1 MVLVEKDHL
10 DTANRIVSF
19 RQRVEL
25 SLLVDVA
32 ISAIYTGHEDPVS
45 SVDVKPFIHA
55 LKAVFRF
62 KRISSEH
69 FLLCRS
75 RYIHFTAQETKTYAT
90 FRHNSVEA
98 ENSLYIAR
106 KLRLGQTLRKQRQHS
121 NNID

>member
-75 RYIHFTAQETKTYAT
+75 RYIHFTAQDTKTYAT
-90 FRHNSVEA
+90 FRHETKGKTA
-98 ENSLYIAR
+98 FILLENLD
-106 KLRLGQTLRKQRQHS
+106 LGRHYVNKGSTLT
-121 NNID
+121 I